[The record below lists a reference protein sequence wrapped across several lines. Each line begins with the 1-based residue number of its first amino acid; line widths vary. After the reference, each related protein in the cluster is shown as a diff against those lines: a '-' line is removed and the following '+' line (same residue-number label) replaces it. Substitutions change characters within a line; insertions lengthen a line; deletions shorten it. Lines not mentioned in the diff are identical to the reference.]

1 MDLPDRPR
9 KRLDEERVRYV
20 LCTIPR
26 ISLSRLTVLRYLSK
40 EERKR
45 YLVVV
50 DEEGL
55 LCWAKNGERI
65 TTSPDYR
72 DSMDGIVPVSDTTTP
87 TWRSTT
93 GQQFPS
99 GSPNDSDSASDIS
112 VGSNED
118 AVRLY
123 SLVPASWSL
132 TVRSR
137 HATPI
142 RNCTMLK
149 VSAS

>member
-1 MDLPDRPR
+1 M
-9 KRLDEERVRYV
+9 
-20 LCTIPR
+20 
-26 ISLSRLTVLRYLSK
+26 LRYLSK
-40 EERKR
+40 EERKK
-45 YLVVV
+45 YLVIV

-65 TTSPDYR
+65 TTSPGFR

-99 GSPNDSDSASDIS
+99 GSSNDPDSASDIS

-118 AVRLY
+118 AVRVY
-123 SLVPASWSL
+123 SLVPTSWSL
-132 TVRSR
+132 TIESR
-137 HATPI
+137 PATPT
-142 RNCTMLK
+142 RNYTMLK
-149 VSAS
+149 VSAN